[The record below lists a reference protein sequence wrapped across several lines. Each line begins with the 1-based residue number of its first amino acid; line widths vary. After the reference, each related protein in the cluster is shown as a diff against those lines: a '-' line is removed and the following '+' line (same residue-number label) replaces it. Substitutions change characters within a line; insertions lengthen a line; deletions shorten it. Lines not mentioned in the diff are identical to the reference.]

1 MVPIETHKTAYN
13 ESATGVFLFFLLL
26 ALWLL
31 LAGSLDPAEV
41 IAGASV
47 SLIITLI
54 SRPHLVI
61 FSGLKLTPAALP
73 AFFSYLGLFLIELIR
88 ANLDMARRV
97 LSPSLPLDP
106 TLVEI
111 TTELKSTL
119 GKMALANS
127 ITLTP
132 GTLSVDVIGNR
143 LIIHWVEIPP
153 GLDRERATQAIA
165 GKFERHLKGFLK

>member
-1 MVPIETHKTAYN
+1 MNTPVHETTNGTLLY
-13 ESATGVFLFFLLL
+13 GVFLFLLLL

-31 LAGSLDPAEV
+31 LAGSLDPAEL

-47 SLIITLI
+47 SLIVTLI

-61 FSGLKLTPAALP
+61 FSGLKLTPTALP
-73 AFFSYLGLFLIELIR
+73 AFLSYLGLFLLELVR

-106 TLVEI
+106 ALVEI

-132 GTLSVDVIGNR
+132 GTLSVDVIGDR
-143 LIIHWVEIPP
+143 LIIHWVEVPP
-153 GLDRERATQAIA
+153 GLDSEQITQAIA